1 MNLAPRALVESL
13 IRDVVDFPAPGVV
26 FKDITP
32 LLDDPRGFAA
42 AVDMMV
48 EPWVGAGVSKVLG
61 IEARGFMLATP
72 IAQRLAVGFVPVRK
86 PGKLPAA
93 TVGLDYDLEYGTDRV
108 EMHADALVAGEQ
120 VLIVDDVLA
129 TGGTAA
135 ATARLVDRVG
145 AEVVGFAML
154 IELASLGGRA
164 RLGGARLEAVVT
176 VEG

>member
-1 MNLAPRALVESL
+1 MNATPRELVESL
-13 IRDVVDFPAPGVV
+13 IRDVPDFPEPGVV

-48 EPWVGAGVSKVLG
+48 EPWIGAGVSKVIG

-72 IAQRLAVGFVPVRK
+72 VAQRLAVGFVPVRK
-86 PGKLPAA
+86 PGKLPAE
-93 TVGLDYDLEYGTDRV
+93 TVGQDYDPEYGTDRV
-108 EMHADALVAGEQ
+108 EMHAGALIPGER

-135 ATARLVDRVG
+135 ATARLTTTVG

-154 IELASLGGRA
+154 VELAFLGGRG
-164 RLGGARLEAVVT
+164 RLDGARVEAVVT
-176 VEG
+176 VEA